1 MSTRIIYIVRSL
13 TTNTAWP
20 KLLDTLQDFMES
32 LRSRRVE
39 KQETMLRLIDDAIAK
54 HYDRK
59 HFDIP
64 VPGASGSCSGSVPKH
79 GPTTL
84 DIVWMPE
91 SKDLF
96 ADEYFSAQTVN
107 FSISQRVVIW
117 EERLKDKLRERVA
130 VICPGIP
137 EDTEPLE
144 LAVAVF
150 GCARCESPKD
160 ANAPLVL
167 RYPEILAHECF
178 RRDDRWLIFDDQWP
192 LPIDTEYQRFAM
204 DLERTTSACPRC
216 PLIPERIS
224 MAGAER
230 ACAALIEAHCDPS
243 CITYKEMLTWTL
255 REGLWIPPE
264 QRRIK
269 PDPVAAVRTSR

>member
-1 MSTRIIYIVRSL
+1 M
-13 TTNTAWP
+13 NAAWP
-20 KLLDTLQDFMES
+20 KLHDTLQDFMES
-32 LRSRRVE
+32 LRSRHVE
-39 KQETMLRLIDDAIAK
+39 KQKTMLRLIDDAIVK
-54 HYDRK
+54 HYDIPGK

-64 VPGASGSCSGSVPKH
+64 VPGASGSCTAAQH

-96 ADEYFSAQTVN
+96 VDEYFSTQTVN
-107 FSISQRVVIW
+107 FSISQRVVTW
-117 EERLKDKLRERVA
+117 QERLKDKLRERVA
-130 VICPGIP
+130 VLCPNIP
-137 EDTEPLE
+137 KDTEPLE

-150 GCARCESPKD
+150 GCARCESSED

-178 RRDDRWLIFDDQWP
+178 RQDDRWLIFDDQWS

-204 DLERTTSACPRC
+204 DLERATSACPRC
-216 PLIPERIS
+216 PLIAERIS

-230 ACAALIEAHCDPS
+230 ACAAMVKAHCDPR
-243 CITYKEMLTWTL
+243 L
-255 REGLWIPPE
+255 
-264 QRRIK
+264 
-269 PDPVAAVRTSR
+269 